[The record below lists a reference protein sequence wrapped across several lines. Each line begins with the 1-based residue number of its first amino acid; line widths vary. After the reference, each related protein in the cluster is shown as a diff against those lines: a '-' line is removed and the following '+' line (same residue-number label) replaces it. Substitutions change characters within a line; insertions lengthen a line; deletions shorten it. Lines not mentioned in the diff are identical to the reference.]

1 MVNVR
6 RYRLVRNVVLA
17 ATTAVLLAG
26 MLVPFPRID
35 DILGQT
41 HRNLFFHVPLWFA
54 MMAGMGVSAWQAF
67 RYLKT
72 GDLVHDLRS
81 NEAARVAFAFGGMGI
96 VTGMVWAR
104 ATWYESAGL
113 WWNNDPKQLMAATQ
127 LMVYA
132 AYFVL
137 RGSVDEPVRRAR
149 LASAYNLFAAILV
162 PLLLYV
168 VPRQMES
175 LHPGAEGNPA
185 FSNLTAPA
193 MRLVLYPAFATF
205 IGLLWVLYTQRVRI
219 ALLERRSDPD
229 L

>member
-1 MVNVR
+1 MVHVR
-6 RYRLVRNVVLA
+6 RYTLVRNVVLVA
-17 ATTAVLLAG
+17 MTAVLLAG

-54 MMAGMGVSAWQAF
+54 LMAGMGVSAWHAA
-67 RYLKT
+67 RYLRT
-72 GDLVHDLRS
+72 GNLVHDLRS
-81 NEAARVAFAFGGMGI
+81 DEAARVAFGFGLMGI
-96 VTGMVWAR
+96 VTGMFWAR

-137 RGSVDEPVRRAR
+137 RSAVDDPVRRAR
-149 LASAYNLFAAILV
+149 LASAYNLFAALLV

-168 VPRQMES
+168 VPRQLES

-185 FSNLTAPA
+185 FSQMTHPL

-205 IGLLWVLYTQRVRI
+205 IGLFWVLYTQRVRT
-219 ALLERRSDPD
+219 ALLERRHDPV